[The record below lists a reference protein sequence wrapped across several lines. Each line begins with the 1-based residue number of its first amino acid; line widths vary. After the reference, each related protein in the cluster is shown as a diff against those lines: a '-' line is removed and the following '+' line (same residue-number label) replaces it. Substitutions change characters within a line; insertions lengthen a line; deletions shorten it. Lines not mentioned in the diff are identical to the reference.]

1 MIVTLLTD
9 FGTADYF
16 VGAMKGAV
24 LSVNPG
30 AQVVDITHEVP
41 AFDVEAGAFA
51 LLAAFEAFPEKTVH
65 VAVVD
70 PGVGSPR
77 RPLAV
82 EGGGHFFVGPDNG
95 VFGHVYE
102 RLKTFRVFRLTGR
115 KYFRPSVSST
125 FHGRDVFAPVAG
137 ALSLGIPTD
146 ELGEEIKD
154 FVRLPLAAPRKL
166 ADGTIEGA
174 VIHVDHFGNLITNI
188 TPQDLPEE
196 TREETKADDALIVV
210 VGREVRGFRR
220 FFAEES
226 GAPGEPFAIWGSA
239 GLLEVAVFRDSAA
252 RVVGAGRGA
261 RVEVRFPA
269 RPRAR
274 GL

>member
-1 MIVTLLTD
+1 MIVSLLTD

-24 LSVNPG
+24 LSVNPS

-51 LLAAFEAFPEKTVH
+51 LRAAFESFPQGTVH

-102 RLKTFRVFRLTGR
+102 RLQNFRAFHLTNEN
-115 KYFRPSVSST
+115 YFRRSVSST
-125 FHGRDVFAPVAG
+125 FHGRDIFAPVA
-137 ALSLGIPTD
+137 AVLSLGVEIRK
-146 ELGEEIKD
+146 LGPRVEDVE
-154 FVRLPLAAPRKL
+154 RLPFAAPQRL
-166 ADGTIEGA
+166 PDGTLTGA
-174 VIHVDHFGNLITNI
+174 VIHVDRFGNLITNV
-188 TPQDLPEE
+188 TPQDLPEA
-196 TREETKADDALIVV
+196 TPGGNLLILVG
-210 VGREVRGFRR
+210 GREVRSLRR
-220 FFAEES
+220 FFADEGDS
-226 GAPGEPFAIWGSA
+226 AGEPFAIWGSA
-239 GLLEVAVFRDSAA
+239 GLLEIAVFRDSAA
-252 RVVGAGRGA
+252 RALGAGRGTA
-261 RVEVRFPA
+261 VKIK
-269 RPRAR
+269 
-274 GL
+274 